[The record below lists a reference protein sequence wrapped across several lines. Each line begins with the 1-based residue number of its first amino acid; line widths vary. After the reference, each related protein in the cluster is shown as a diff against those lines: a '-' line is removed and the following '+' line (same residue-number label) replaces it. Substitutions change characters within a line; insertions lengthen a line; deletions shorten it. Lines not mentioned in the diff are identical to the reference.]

1 MLVLLVLCSITIS
14 SIEGMRR
21 LPNDDIIGSHK
32 LESRRLNEDA
42 PKTIPQSTTRITSD
56 DPNPDSHLVT
66 SMPLLPD
73 GVLKTRHWAGHLPA
87 KGDGSDK
94 KLFYW
99 LFEPGEGAANIPDND
114 IPLILWI
121 NGGPG
126 CSSMDGLWLENGPLR
141 LQLDENNKWTIG
153 INEHSWHNAPA
164 WTLYVDQPVG
174 TGLSF
179 SKDKNYCK
187 NDFEVSLWMCII
199 LIIELYFYMLT
210 SYTHFVYV
218 GKQRLSL
225 LSRTVLSIPS

>member
-1 MLVLLVLCSITIS
+1 MMQCMLVLIVLEIIIVSCS
-14 SIEGMRR
+14 GMRR
-21 LPNDDIIGSHK
+21 LPNDDIIGRHEHEN
-32 LESRRLNEDA
+32 ESRRLNEDA
-42 PKTIPQSTTRITSD
+42 QQSTRITSD

-99 LFEPGEGAANIPDND
+99 LFEPGEGAANISDND

-141 LQLDENNKWTIG
+141 LQSDGEKWTINV
-153 INEHSWHNAPA
+153 NEYSWHNAPA

-187 NDFEVSLWMCII
+187 NDFEVSLCMCII

-210 SYTHFVYV
+210 SYAHFVYI

>member
-1 MLVLLVLCSITIS
+1 
-14 SIEGMRR
+14 MRR
-21 LPNDDIIGSHK
+21 LPNDDIISSHEH
-32 LESRRLNEDA
+32 ESRRLNEDA
-42 PKTIPQSTTRITSD
+42 PLSTLPQSTRSTSD

-87 KGDGSDK
+87 AGDGSDK

-99 LFEPGEGAANIPDND
+99 LFEPGNAAGDNTPINQD
-114 IPLILWI
+114 TPLILWI

-141 LQLDENNKWTIG
+141 LQLDENNKWTINV
-153 INEHSWHNAPA
+153 NEHSWHNAPA

-187 NDFEVSLWMCII
+187 NDFEVSLCMCII

-210 SYTHFVYV
+210 SYTHFVYI